1 MTTTIS
7 IPEVTLTINYT
18 NVTNMPMATTGSDAG
33 IITSLMVNGTFQT
46 ASGSYVG
53 PYNATF
59 PLTESADLSSS
70 IADLSAL
77 AEAKV
82 RETLGL

>member
-7 IPEVTLTINYT
+7 IPEVTLIINSSNVGTGPAALIT
-18 NVTNMPMATTGSDAG
+18 NESGSITN
-33 IITSLMVNGTFQT
+33 LYVNGTFQT